1 MVFKKLFG
9 PKEEPQR
16 PENAPKEQ
24 TVEQEQTARERQPSR
39 EEQTVQRE
47 ETTQWKHTAQREQ
60 TQYPPQAEPEQAYNA
75 YTTAKQAQ
83 TEPAQTEQAPAEEA
97 PEATPQPWNGEPV
110 AVTIDNSEVLHET
123 ERIID
128 ALRKSIANQRNI
140 HGILTQQM
148 QDMQE
153 HNRQLMEQNQQ
164 LTDVIRNQ
172 HQTIA
177 KFQND
182 VFYRAQKDVIMEII
196 RIADEVQTITDGCAT
211 DNPMHSELAG
221 LADFIDKGLTFSAV
235 RSFRHADGCSD
246 GFDPKC
252 QEFDSTPVHTDN
264 PAKHGLI
271 VSVRPGYVWT
281 MPWLV
286 ANTDVQLQN
295 FMRDNHEP
303 KRFEFVI
310 RPELVA
316 RMEYVESE
324 ESFSVQ
330 SEE

>member
-153 HNRQLMEQNQQ
+153 HNRQLM
-164 LTDVIRNQ
+164 
-172 HQTIA
+172 
-177 KFQND
+177 
-182 VFYRAQKDVIMEII
+182 
-196 RIADEVQTITDGCAT
+196 
-211 DNPMHSELAG
+211 
-221 LADFIDKGLTFSAV
+221 
-235 RSFRHADGCSD
+235 
-246 GFDPKC
+246 
-252 QEFDSTPVHTDN
+252 
-264 PAKHGLI
+264 
-271 VSVRPGYVWT
+271 
-281 MPWLV
+281 
-286 ANTDVQLQN
+286 
-295 FMRDNHEP
+295 
-303 KRFEFVI
+303 
-310 RPELVA
+310 
-316 RMEYVESE
+316 
-324 ESFSVQ
+324 
-330 SEE
+330 